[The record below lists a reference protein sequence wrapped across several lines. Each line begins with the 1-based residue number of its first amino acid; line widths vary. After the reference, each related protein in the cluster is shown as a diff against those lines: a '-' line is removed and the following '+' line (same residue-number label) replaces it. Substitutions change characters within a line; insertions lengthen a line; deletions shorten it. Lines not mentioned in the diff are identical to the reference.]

1 MTITSFDKKM
11 FKQAYIEATKSTFDR
26 FHVGAV
32 IAYKGH
38 IIGRG
43 HNSTK
48 THPMQ
53 QEYDMKYR
61 MFNNYKTG
69 DFIRHSIHAEIACL
83 NSVPYTVGRD
93 VDWSKAKIYV
103 YRICT
108 GKRLG
113 YGCSRPCPAC
123 THAIRDLGIR
133 HVYFTD
139 DNGLSYLELQ

>member
-1 MTITSFDKKM
+1 
-11 FKQAYIEATKSTFDR
+11 
-26 FHVGAV
+26 
-32 IAYKGH
+32 
-38 IIGRG
+38 
-43 HNSTK
+43 
-48 THPMQ
+48 
-53 QEYDMKYR
+53 MKYR
-61 MFNNYKTG
+61 AFNNYKTG
-69 DFIRHSIHAEIACL
+69 DFIRHSIHAEIACI
-83 NSVPYTVGRD
+83 NSVSYTVGRD

>member
-11 FKQAYIEATKSTFDR
+11 FRQAYIEATKSTFDR

-53 QEYDMKYR
+53 QRYNEMYR
-61 MFNNYKTG
+61 TFNNENDSG
-69 DFIRHSIHAEIACL
+69 IVHSIHAEAAAIL
-83 NSVPYTVGRD
+83 SIPYIIGKETD
-93 VDWSKAKIYV
+93 FKHAKIYV
-103 YRICT
+103 YRIAP

-113 YGCSRPCPAC
+113 YGCSKPCPAC
-123 THAIRDLGIR
+123 MAMINDIGIR
-133 HVYFTD
+133 NVYYTSD
-139 DNGLSYLELQ
+139 EGLSYLQLY

>member
-11 FKQAYIEATKSTFDR
+11 FHQAYIEATKSTFDR

-53 QEYDMKYR
+53 QRYDMKYR
-61 MFNNYKTG
+61 AFNNYKTG
-69 DFIRHSIHAEIACL
+69 DFIYLRLAQIDFARGNAVF
-83 NSVPYTVGRD
+83 VPAGR
-93 VDWSKAKIYV
+93 
-103 YRICT
+103 
-108 GKRLG
+108 
-113 YGCSRPCPAC
+113 
-123 THAIRDLGIR
+123 
-133 HVYFTD
+133 
-139 DNGLSYLELQ
+139 